1 MEVWIGMD
9 RTRGESDPR
18 RAEVARSVIEQTV
31 VGLPE
36 LLRSPAE
43 NLPVTFEAWP
53 SEAIA
58 AETGSVDLLGLFIG
72 TPHHCTDDPDP
83 MPPQILLFLE
93 SLWDFSNG
101 EEAVFRR
108 EVRITYLHELGH
120 FLGLDEDALT
130 DRGLE

>member
-1 MEVWIGMD
+1 MD
-9 RTRGESDPR
+9 RPRGESDLR
-18 RAEVARSVIEQTV
+18 RSEIARSVIEQTV
-31 VGLPE
+31 AGLPE
-36 LLRSPAE
+36 LLRKPAE
-43 NLPVTFEAWP
+43 DLPVTFEAWP

-58 AETGSVDLLGLFIG
+58 AETGSADLLGLFVGAPHDCIG
-72 TPHHCTDDPDP
+72 DLDP

-93 SLWDFSNG
+93 SLWDFTG
-101 EEAVFRR
+101 GQEAVFRR